1 MAATSPRP
9 KKESVRAFHERMRA
23 QGMKPVTIWVPDPT
37 SPGFDAEMRR
47 QSQAVA
53 DSPSE
58 AEDQAFVDSI
68 SVVWDEDPGDWE

>member
-9 KKESVRAFHERMRA
+9 KTESQRAFHARMRA
-23 QGMKPVTIWVPDPT
+23 QGLKPVTVWVPDPA
-37 SPGFDAEMRR
+37 SPAFAAEAAR
-47 QSQAVA
+47 QSRAIA

-68 SVVWDEDPGDWE
+68 SEFWNDEFWAET